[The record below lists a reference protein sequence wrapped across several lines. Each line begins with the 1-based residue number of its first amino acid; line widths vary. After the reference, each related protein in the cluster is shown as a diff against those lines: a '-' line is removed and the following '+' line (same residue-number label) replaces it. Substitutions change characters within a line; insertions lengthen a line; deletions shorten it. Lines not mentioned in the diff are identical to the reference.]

1 MFAEMTLKD
10 FLRELSSES
19 PTPGGGSASGLAGA
33 LSASLICM
41 VCSLTAGK
49 AVSAAGEAAAKEVLI
64 SAGML
69 RERFTRLMDEDARA
83 FDAVIAAYRL
93 PKATDEEKAARTRAV
108 QEALA
113 HAADVPLDCAR
124 HAVAALELCQ
134 RLVAVANPHAISD
147 VGVGALLA
155 ETAAKGAL
163 LNVDTNAR
171 LIKDENLVADLRR
184 EAAVLRERSGALR
197 DLVLAQVNE
206 RI

>member
-1 MFAEMTLKD
+1 MFAEMILKD

-93 PKATDEEKAARTRAV
+93 PKATDEEKAARTRTV

-113 HAADVPLDCAR
+113 HAAEVPLECAR
-124 HAVAALELCQ
+124 HAVAALEICQ
-134 RLVAVANPHAISD
+134 KLVAVANPHAISD

>member
-1 MFAEMTLKD
+1 MFAEMILKD

-93 PKATDEEKAARTRAV
+93 PKATDEEKAARTRTV

-113 HAADVPLDCAR
+113 HAAEVPLECAR
-124 HAVAALELCQ
+124 HAVAALEICQ
-134 RLVAVANPHAISD
+134 KLVAVANPHAISD

-163 LNVDTNAR
+163 LNVDTNAK
-171 LIKDENLVADLRR
+171 LIKDEKLATDLRR
-184 EAAVLRERSGALR
+184 EAAVLRERSGALC

-206 RI
+206 RM

>member
-49 AVSAAGEAAAKEVLI
+49 AGLAEGEATAKEALI

-163 LNVDTNAR
+163 LNVDTNAK
-171 LIKDENLVADLRR
+171 LIKDEKLATDLRR
-184 EAAVLRERSGALR
+184 EAAVLRERSGALC

-206 RI
+206 RM